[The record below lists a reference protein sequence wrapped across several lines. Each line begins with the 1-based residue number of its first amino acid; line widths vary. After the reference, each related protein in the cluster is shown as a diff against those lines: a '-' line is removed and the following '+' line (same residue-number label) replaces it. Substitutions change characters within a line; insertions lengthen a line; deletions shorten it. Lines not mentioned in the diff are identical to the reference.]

1 VPRRILPGSQYFY
14 GVEPILIR
22 RSLRAT
28 PGLPELVSE
37 YADILRCD
45 FVGES
50 AGAMFGRVP
59 LMLFLRL
66 QVSLVG
72 VLEIL
77 AGALVSG
84 QVIFFSMVLGSG
96 AMGVG
101 GKVTVFSGYLL

>member
-1 VPRRILPGSQYFY
+1 M
-14 GVEPILIR
+14 
-22 RSLRAT
+22 
-28 PGLPELVSE
+28 PELVSE
-37 YADILRCD
+37 DADILRCD
-45 FVGES
+45 FVSES

-77 AGALVSG
+77 AGAFVSG
-84 QVIFFSMVLGSG
+84 EMVFFPMVLGSG

-101 GKVTVFSGYLL
+101 GKVTVFSGDLL